1 MRFTDTLATPSGEL
15 LAHSEQL
22 KTIIRD
28 KIKQHGGHISFHDFM
43 QAALYEPGLGYY
55 VAGLRKIGAEGDFV
69 TAPEISPLFAQ
80 CLGNQCAQVLA
91 ELEQGSILELGAG
104 SGLMAAQLLLHL
116 EQINC
121 LPERYFILDLSPELK
136 DRQRVTLEHYAAHLL
151 SRVEWLSQLPPK
163 AFNGV
168 ILANEV
174 LDAMPVNLFTVTE
187 QGIFSRDVSLEQ
199 DEFVWQLNPS
209 NEAATI
215 QGLLNPELALPYTSE
230 FNPALAPWIHS
241 LADCLATGAILL
253 IDYGYERADYYH
265 SERSQ
270 GTLICHFQHRVH
282 DQALLYPGLQD
293 ITASVDFT
301 AVAEAGVEAGLDLAG
316 YSTQAAFLASCGL
329 EDLFIAALNAN
340 PQANYQLAQQIRTLS
355 LPSEMGERFKVIA
368 FTKGFTAP
376 LLGFRLGDRQ
386 HRL

>member
-1 MRFTDTLATPSGEL
+1 
-15 LAHSEQL
+15 
-22 KTIIRD
+22 
-28 KIKQHGGHISFHDFM
+28 
-43 QAALYEPGLGYY
+43 
-55 VAGLRKIGAEGDFV
+55 
-69 TAPEISPLFAQ
+69 
-80 CLGNQCAQVLA
+80 
-91 ELEQGSILELGAG
+91 
-104 SGLMAAQLLLHL
+104 
-116 EQINC
+116 
-121 LPERYFILDLSPELK
+121 
-136 DRQRVTLEHYAAHLL
+136 
-151 SRVEWLSQLPPK
+151 VEWLSQLPPK

-241 LADCLATGAILL
+241 LADCLATGAMLL

-265 SERSQ
+265 PERSQ

-282 DQALLYPGLQD
+282 DQALLYPSLQD